1 MRLATYRHLGE
12 DRDRVGV
19 LSGGMLH
26 ALPEGTRLLDLL
38 GDDGERLAGAARAAL
53 DDPREVVDPG
63 AVRLRPPVPAP
74 PSLRDFY
81 AFEQHVS
88 TARRSRGLEMDP
100 DWYRL
105 PVFYFSNPRALTG
118 DGDPVAV
125 PPGCAELDYELEV
138 AAVVGRGGADL
149 DPDQAEA
156 GIAGYC
162 VLNDWSARD
171 IQRREMRLSMGPVKG
186 KDFATSLGPVLVT
199 PDELA
204 GRRAGRAYDLTMTA
218 RVNGTEYSRASLS
231 DIHWS
236 FGEMLA
242 YASRGTELVPGDV
255 VGSGTCGT
263 GCILELSLVH
273 GGEAYPWLRPGDEV
287 ELEVEGLGRLSN
299 RVVEG
304 RPLRPLRPEDGGR
317 T

>member
-1 MRLATYRHLGE
+1 MRLATYRHLGS
-12 DRDRVGV
+12 DTDRVGV

-26 ALPEGTRLLDLL
+26 ALPDGTRLLDLL
-38 GDDGERLAGAARAAL
+38 GDDGERLATAGWGAL

-74 PSLRDFY
+74 PSVRDFY
-81 AFEQHVS
+81 AFEQHVR
-88 TARRSRGLEMDP
+88 TARRKRGLEMDP

-125 PPGCAELDYELEV
+125 PPGCAELDFELEV
-138 AAVVGRGGADL
+138 AAVVGRGGRDL
-149 DPDQAEA
+149 DPEQAEA

-162 VLNDWSARD
+162 VMNDWSARD
-171 IQRREMRLSMGPVKG
+171 LQRREMRLSMGPVKG

-218 RVNGTEYSRASLS
+218 RVNGVEYSRANLS
-231 DIHWS
+231 GIHWS

-255 VGSGTCGT
+255 AGSGTCGT
-263 GCILELSLVH
+263 GCILELALVH

-287 ELEVEGLGRLSN
+287 ELEVEVLGRLRN

-304 RPLRPLRPEDGGR
+304 PPLRPLRPEEEG